1 MPRPQNKA
9 DLIALA
15 EKNYGELVK
24 FIASMSEDEK
34 STPFDFSSLNK
45 NEAHWSR
52 DKNARDVICHLTE
65 WHKLLLKFVAES
77 TKNEAGGKS
86 ENKKSV
92 IVYQILPEPYNWKN
106 YGDMNLAIWR
116 NCQNITTEK
125 AIADFAESHE
135 KVMELAK
142 SFSNEELFAKKHFAW
157 TGTTNLGAYFI
168 STTSSHYDWAIKK
181 LKAHRKII
189 AGKQY
194 DNHRA

>member
-52 DKNARDVICHLTE
+52 DRNARDVICHLVE
-65 WHKLLLKFVAES
+65 WQKLLVKFVAENM
-77 TKNEAGGKS
+77 KDEVAGKS
-86 ENKKSV
+86 ENKKSA
-92 IVYQILPEPYNWKN
+92 IVYQFLPEPYNWKN

-125 AIADFAESHE
+125 ALADFAESHR
-135 KVMELAK
+135 KLMELAK

-181 LKAHRKII
+181 LKAHRKIV

>member
-52 DKNARDVICHLTE
+52 DKNARDVICHLVE
-65 WHKLLLKFVAES
+65 WQKLLLKFVAENM
-77 TKNEAGGKS
+77 KNGNGEKS
-86 ENKKSV
+86 ENKKSA
-92 IVYQILPEPYNWKN
+92 IVYQFLPEPYNWKN
-106 YGDMNLAIWR
+106 YGDMNRAIWQ

-125 AIADFAESHE
+125 ALADFAESHK
-135 KVMELAK
+135 KVMELAR
-142 SFSNEELFAKKHFAW
+142 SFSDDELFTKKHFAW

-168 STTSSHYDWAIKK
+168 STTSSHYDWALKK
-181 LKAHRKII
+181 LKAHRKIV
-189 AGKQY
+189 AGK
-194 DNHRA
+194 

>member
-52 DKNARDVICHLTE
+52 DRNARDVICHLVE
-65 WHKLLLKFVAES
+65 WQKLLVKFVAENM
-77 TKNEAGGKS
+77 KDEVAGKS
-86 ENKKSV
+86 ENKKSA
-92 IVYQILPEPYNWKN
+92 IVYQFLPEPYNWKN

-125 AIADFAESHE
+125 ALADFAESHR
-135 KVMELAK
+135 KLMELAK

-181 LKAHRKII
+181 LKAHRKIV

-194 DNHRA
+194 DNHRT

>member
-34 STPFDFSSLNK
+34 STPFNFSSLNK

-52 DKNARDVICHLTE
+52 DKNARDVICHLVE
-65 WHKLLLKFVAES
+65 WHKLLLKFVIGN
-77 TKNEAGGKS
+77 TKNGSGGKS
-86 ENKKSV
+86 ENKKPA
-92 IVYQILPEPYNWKN
+92 IVYQFLPEPYNWKN
-106 YGDMNLAIWR
+106 YGDMNRAIWQ
-116 NCQNITTEK
+116 NCQNITIEK
-125 AIADFAESHE
+125 ALADFAESH
-135 KVMELAK
+135 KKLMELEE
-142 SFSNEELFAKKHFAW
+142 SFSDEELFEKKHFAW

-181 LKAHRKII
+181 LKAHRKIV
-189 AGKQY
+189 AGK
-194 DNHRA
+194 